1 MYSIIKT
8 SHSHFAWLVLIALL
22 VVVGSAIFTFIS
34 KKSWNASQFKLALL
48 GLVLSH
54 IQLLMGLVL
63 YFTSPYGAS
72 NLSGETMKDSF
83 SRLLA
88 VEHPFTNIIAIIL
101 ITIGY
106 SKAKKTLGTTATPK
120 TIAIFYGIGLLL
132 ILSRIPWQTW
142 LG

>member
-8 SHSHFAWLVLIALL
+8 SHSHFAWLVLILL
-22 VVVGSAIFTFIS
+22 MFVVAMAKIAFFT
-34 KKSWNASQFKLALL
+34 KKPWNASHFKLALI
-48 GLVLSH
+48 GLILSH
-54 IQLLMGLVL
+54 VQLLMGLIL
-63 YFTSPYGAS
+63 YFTSPYGMS

-83 SRLLA
+83 LRLLA
-88 VEHPFTNIIAIIL
+88 VEHPFTNILAIVL

-106 SKAKKTLGTTATPK
+106 SKAKKTIGTTSTPK
-120 TIAIFYGIGLLL
+120 TIAIYYGIGLLL